1 MTVIVTW
8 KPPGYSMGE
17 LAQVYHSL
25 APLTYAG
32 RLDPL
37 AEGVSLLLTGPDR
50 HRKDDFL
57 GLNKDYIVDVL
68 FGIGTDTHDPLG
80 LVADFS
86 PSAPS
91 QKDIKEALASF
102 SPQYD
107 QVPPAYSS
115 QPIDGEAAFV
125 HARRGDAPDLPA
137 KPISI
142 AAEVISHT
150 SLSAAEI
157 LADVTKRID
166 LVRGD
171 FRQNQIKASW
181 QTLLSDPN
189 AQLTACRLR
198 VTCTSGGYM
207 RSLAR
212 DLGKKLDTPA
222 IAYRIVRTRVGQF
235 RLPIPPEFQTPC

>member
-17 LAQVYHSL
+17 LAQVYHSH

-50 HRKDDFL
+50 YRKDDFL
-57 GLNKDYIVDVL
+57 GLDKDYVVDVL

-86 PSAPS
+86 PGAPS
-91 QKDIKEALASF
+91 QKDIREALATF
-102 SPQYD
+102 SPQYA
-107 QVPPAYSS
+107 QVPPVYSS

-137 KPISI
+137 KPIGI
-142 AAEVISHT
+142 AAEVTSHT

-181 QTLLSDPN
+181 QASLSESN
-189 AQLTACRLR
+189 SHLTAYRLR

-235 RLPIPPEFQTPC
+235 RLPIPPEFQTPY